1 MEELD
6 YWRLC
11 EELNIVQAALL
22 VIGEDPNV
30 AEYVEGWGARDR
42 PNAYIAARMAICGG
56 LKNFVRYKA
65 EINDLEAETGQ
76 LRIDHRNVLD
86 LVQEN
91 KEYLSSLYSRS
102 ISGTLVQETDY
113 DMNGNSMGFI
123 EGTIDVYKSMV
134 NADSLKQWL
143 RLKGFTTGFFFPE
156 PIEIMDFLDPLNPRY
171 APKLAATV
179 RAWQAVTDAGKKSPK
194 QALDKWLREHAA
206 EYNLTND
213 EGKPI
218 ENAIENAIE
227 ECSKVANWNTKGGAT
242 KTPS

>member
-22 VIGEDPNV
+22 IVGEDPSC
-30 AEYVEGWGARDR
+30 AEYIEGHEVERR
-42 PNAYIAARMAICGG
+42 PKGYEAAKTAICGG
-56 LKNFVRYKA
+56 LKNFIRYEKELSEFETETA
-65 EINDLEAETGQ
+65 NMPSDCRNAQDLALEND
-76 LRIDHRNVLD
+76 DYFSD
-86 LVQEN
+86 LL
-91 KEYLSSLYSRS
+91 KRA
-102 ISGTLVQETDY
+102 IAGTLVPQMDF
-113 DMNGNSMGFI
+113 DINGNYVGAI
-123 EGTIDVYKSMV
+123 DGTIDLYTSTV

-156 PIEIMDFLDPLNPRY
+156 PVETMDFLEPLNSRY
-171 APKLAATV
+171 APKLAASV
-179 RAWQAVTDAGKKSPK
+179 KAWQAVTDPGKKSPK

-206 EYNLTND
+206 EFGLTND

-218 ENAIENAIE
+218 EQAIE

>member
-22 VIGEDPNV
+22 VVGDDPTT
-30 AEYVEGWGARDR
+30 AEYIENYNVEGR
-42 PNAYIAARMAICGG
+42 PKGYEAAKTAISGG
-56 LKNFVRYKA
+56 LKNFVRYEK
-65 EINDLEAETGQ
+65 EHYDLEEKTDC
-76 LRIDHRNVLD
+76 LRTEHSNAPD
-86 LVQEN
+86 LVMEN
-91 KEYLSSLYSRS
+91 EDYLSSLDSRS
-102 ISGTLVQETDY
+102 ISGTLVQESED
-113 DMNGNSMGFI
+113 DMNGNNIGFI

-156 PIEIMDFLDPLNPRY
+156 KVETMDFLDPLNPRY
-171 APKLAATV
+171 APKLSAAV
-179 RAWQAVTDAGKKSPK
+179 KAWQAVTDAGKRSPK

-206 EYNLTND
+206 EFGLTND

-218 ENAIENAIE
+218 EQAIE
-227 ECSKVANWNTKGGAT
+227 ECSKVANWNMRGGAT